1 MSDSRTTDDKSDFLE
16 IRSSKDYYKISNFL
30 NYNTDT
36 AFPQKLSNNKGN
48 VTLVEVSTLSDV
60 SSFLAH
66 DKLMAVFSKAQSED
80 FVTNIVVHGSF
91 GDLTSNNYSDVDMTL
106 ILDDNIFNSSNKLI
120 KLQNWLRND
129 LLPVVI
135 TVDPLQHHGPFF
147 LWPNLIEN
155 YTEEILP
162 IDVYQN
168 AWAMEPITLSFSSQS
183 SDKRGNKA
191 YRALK
196 NLQDDSKFFHRGYT
210 MYNIKR
216 YLSNLMLVPALYW
229 SDLGKPIFKADSFEP
244 FYKKFGSAA
253 DPIKVASVIRQKW
266 PLTPEKTFKATQLG
280 SRVKGGLEVARQLYH
295 DESITDI
302 LVNQVI
308 PGISD
313 LVDIIERN

>member
-1 MSDSRTTDDKSDFLE
+1 MSKSRVSDDKSNFVE

-30 NYNTDT
+30 NYNTDFV
-36 AFPQKLSNNKGN
+36 FPQKSSDDKGKMTS
-48 VTLVEVSTLSDV
+48 VDISVLSDT
-60 SSFLAH
+60 SSFQVH
-66 DKLMAVFSKAQSED
+66 EKLRLVLSKAKNDNLVS
-80 FVTNIVVHGSF
+80 NIIVHGSY
-91 GDLTSNNYSDVDMTL
+91 GDQTSNNYSDIDMTL
-106 ILDDNIFNSSNKLI
+106 ILDDEIFTSSKKLT
-120 KLQNWLRND
+120 KLQKWLRND

-135 TVDPLQHHGPFF
+135 SVDPLQHHGPFF
-147 LWPNLIEN
+147 LWPNLIES

-162 IDVYQN
+162 IDVYQH
-168 AWAMEPITLSFSSQS
+168 AWAMEPVTLSFSSKS
-183 SDKRGNKA
+183 SDKSGNRA
-191 YRALK
+191 HRALK
-196 NLQDDSKFFHRGYT
+196 NLQDNSKFFHRGYT

>member
-1 MSDSRTTDDKSDFLE
+1 MSKSRVSDDKSNFVE

-30 NYNTDT
+30 NYNTDFV
-36 AFPQKLSNNKGN
+36 FPQKLSDDKGKMTS
-48 VTLVEVSTLSDV
+48 VDISVLSDT
-60 SSFLAH
+60 SSFQVH
-66 DKLMAVFSKAQSED
+66 EKLRLVLSKAKDDNLVS
-80 FVTNIVVHGSF
+80 NLIVHGSY
-91 GDLTSNNYSDVDMTL
+91 GDQTSNNYSDIDMTL
-106 ILDDNIFNSSNKLI
+106 ILDDEIFTSSKKLT
-120 KLQNWLRND
+120 KLQKWLRND

-135 TVDPLQHHGPFF
+135 SVDPLQHHGPFF

-155 YTEEILP
+155 YTEDILP

-168 AWAMEPITLSFSSQS
+168 AWAIEPLTVLFNSKSSN
-183 SDKRGNKA
+183 KTGNKA
-191 YRALK
+191 YSALK

-229 SDLGKPIFKADSFEP
+229 SDLGQPMFKGDSFEP

-253 DPIKVASVIRQKW
+253 APIKVASEIRQKW
-266 PLTPEKTFKATQLG
+266 PTTPEKIFKATQLG
-280 SRVKGGLEVARQLYH
+280 SHVKGGLEVARQLYH
-295 DESITDI
+295 DESIIDI

-313 LVDIIERN
+313 LVDIVERN

>member
-1 MSDSRTTDDKSDFLE
+1 MSKFRVSGDKSNFLE

-30 NYNTDT
+30 NYNTDSVLL
-36 AFPQKLSNNKGN
+36 QNLSNNNGKITT
-48 VTLVEVSTLSDV
+48 VDIPELSDT
-60 SSFLAH
+60 SSFQAHEKLRLALSQAK
-66 DKLMAVFSKAQSED
+66 DENLVS
-80 FVTNIVVHGSF
+80 NIIVHGSH
-91 GDLTSNNYSDVDMTL
+91 GDQTSNNYSDIDMTL
-106 ILDDNIFNSSNKLI
+106 ILDDEIFTLSNKLS
-120 KLQNWLRND
+120 KLQKWLRND

-135 TVDPLQHHGPFF
+135 SMDPLQHHGPFF

-162 IDVYQN
+162 VDVYQN
-168 AWAMEPITLSFSSQS
+168 AWAMEPLTLSFSSKPS
-183 SDKRGNKA
+183 NKIGNKA

-229 SDLGKPIFKADSFEP
+229 SDLGRPMFKGDSFEP

-253 DPIKVASVIRQKW
+253 TSIQVASEIRQKW
-266 PLTPEKTFKATQLG
+266 PVTPEKTFKAIQLG
-280 SRVKGGLEVARQLYH
+280 SHVKGGLEVARQLYH

-308 PGISD
+308 PRISD
-313 LVDIIERN
+313 LVDVIERN